1 METHPDNSAMIPDG
15 AFVRPAPAASDPPRR
30 RAILAAVMLG
40 AILGPIDASVVNVV
54 LPTIARSFSA
64 SLAAAQWVPMIY
76 LVTAGS
82 LVLFFGRLGDIWGY
96 RRVFLVGLLGFVAA
110 SALCAAA
117 PTLRTLVAFRALQ
130 GLAAGTMASVPL
142 AILTGTFPAAE
153 RGRVIGLFAGSISVG
168 LAVGPSLGGFLAAA
182 FGWRA
187 VFLVNLPIGLSAFVF
202 ARRVLPDFRGEPGRI
217 DVPGALSALGALSTF
232 LLAVNRIQQGA
243 VDALAAALLAAALLL
258 GAAFVA
264 VERRTPQPLLDLSL
278 FRTATLGLGCL
289 AAVLNFMAQYVVVFA
304 TPFFLARV
312 LLEGPARVGLVL
324 TAFPLTVFA
333 VAPFAGALSD
343 RIGTVVLAAGG
354 SSICALGCILF
365 AAKPPNGGVLPV
377 VLCLVVFGL
386 GTGTFQSPNNSA
398 VMGAAPREHLG
409 VVSSLLGTSRSVG
422 MVLGVAAA
430 GAVLYATVPAGVLRA
445 PSLGPDEA
453 AAFSAGLR
461 WAYAAGALFAATSAV
476 LSIGRGRQ
484 STG

>member
-1 METHPDNSAMIPDG
+1 MTPELAGPDPS
-15 AFVRPAPAASDPPRR
+15 RR

-40 AILGPIDASVVNVV
+40 SILGPIDASVVNVV

-64 SLAAAQWVPMIY
+64 SLAAAQWVPMVY

-82 LVLFFGRLGDIWGY
+82 LVLFFGRLGDLWGY
-96 RRVFLVGLLGFVAA
+96 RRVFLFGLLGFVAT
-110 SALCAAA
+110 SVLCAGA
-117 PTLRTLVAFRALQ
+117 PTLHALVGFRALQ
-130 GLAAGTMASVPL
+130 GLAAGMTSSVPL
-142 AILTGTFPAAE
+142 AILTGTYPAAD

-187 VFLVNLPIGLSAFVF
+187 VFLVNLPVGLAAFAF
-202 ARRVLPDFRGEPGRI
+202 ARRVLPDLRGEPGRI
-217 DVPGALSALGALSTF
+217 DVPGALAVLGALSTF
-232 LLAVNRIQQGA
+232 LLSVNRIQQYG
-243 VDALAAALLAAALLL
+243 VDAVAAALLAAAGLL

-264 VERRTPQPLLDLSL
+264 IERQAPQPLLDLGL
-278 FRTATLGLGCL
+278 FRSAALGLGCL
-289 AAVLNFMAQYVVVFA
+289 AALLNFMAQYVVVFV
-304 TPFFLARV
+304 TPFFLSRV
-312 LLEGPARVGLVL
+312 LHEGPARVGLVL

-343 RIGTVVLAAGG
+343 RIGTVALAAGG
-354 SSICALGCILF
+354 SSVCAMACLLF
-365 AAKPPNGGVLPV
+365 AARPGDGAIFPV
-377 VLCLVVFGL
+377 ILCLVVFGL

-430 GAVLYATVPAGVLRA
+430 GAVLYAAVPVGVLNS
-445 PSLGPDEA
+445 PELGPVEA
-453 AAFSAGLR
+453 AAFFAGLR
-461 WAYAAGALFAATSAV
+461 WAYAAAALFAAASAL
-476 LSIGRGRQ
+476 LSVGRRRSAG
-484 STG
+484 

>member
-1 METHPDNSAMIPDG
+1 VTPELAGPDPS
-15 AFVRPAPAASDPPRR
+15 RR

-40 AILGPIDASVVNVV
+40 SILGPIDASVVNVV

-64 SLAAAQWVPMIY
+64 SLAAAQWVPMVY

-82 LVLFFGRLGDIWGY
+82 LVLFFGRLGDLWGY
-96 RRVFLVGLLGFVAA
+96 RRVFLFGLLGFVAA
-110 SALCAAA
+110 SVLCAGA
-117 PTLRTLVAFRALQ
+117 PTLHALVGFRALQ
-130 GLAAGTMASVPL
+130 GLAAGMTSSVPL
-142 AILTGTFPAAE
+142 AILTGTYPAAD

-187 VFLVNLPIGLSAFVF
+187 VFLVNLPVGLAAFAF
-202 ARRVLPDFRGEPGRI
+202 ARRVLPDLRGEPGRI
-217 DVPGALSALGALSTF
+217 DVPGALAVLGALSTF
-232 LLAVNRIQQGA
+232 LLSVNRIQQYG
-243 VDALAAALLAAALLL
+243 VDAVAAALLAAAVLL

-264 VERRTPQPLLDLSL
+264 IERRAPQPLLDLGL
-278 FRTATLGLGCL
+278 FRSAALGLGCL
-289 AAVLNFMAQYVVVFA
+289 AAVLNFMAQYVVVFV
-304 TPFFLARV
+304 TPFFLSRV
-312 LLEGPARVGLVL
+312 LHEGPARVGLVL

-343 RIGTVVLAAGG
+343 RIGTVALAAGG
-354 SSICALGCILF
+354 SSVCAMACLLF
-365 AAKPPNGGVLPV
+365 AARPGDGAILPV
-377 VLCLVVFGL
+377 ILCLVVFGL

-430 GAVLYATVPAGVLRA
+430 GAVLYAAVPAGVLNS
-445 PSLGPDEA
+445 PELGPVKA
-453 AAFSAGLR
+453 AAFFAGLR
-461 WAYAAGALFAATSAV
+461 WAYAAAALFAAASAL
-476 LSIGRGRQ
+476 LSVGRRRSAG
-484 STG
+484 

>member
-1 METHPDNSAMIPDG
+1 
-15 AFVRPAPAASDPPRR
+15 
-30 RAILAAVMLG
+30 MLG
-40 AILGPIDASVVNVV
+40 TILGPIDASIVNVV

-64 SLAAAQWVPMIY
+64 SLAAAQWVPMLY

-82 LVLFFGRLGDIWGY
+82 LVLFFGRLGDLWGY
-96 RRVFLVGLLGFVAA
+96 RRVFLAGLLGFVAA

-117 PTLRTLVAFRALQ
+117 PTLHALVGFRALQ
-130 GLAAGTMASVPL
+130 GLAAGMMSSVPL
-142 AILTGTFPAAE
+142 AILTGTFPAAD

-187 VFLVNLPIGLSAFVF
+187 VFLVNLPVGLAAFAF
-202 ARRVLPDFRGEPGRI
+202 ARRVLPDLRGEAGRI
-217 DVPGALSALGALSTF
+217 DVPGALAVLGALSTF
-232 LLAVNRIQQGA
+232 LLSVNRIQQNGIDA
-243 VDALAAALLAAALLL
+243 VAVALLAAAILL

-264 VERRTPQPLLDLSL
+264 IERRAAQPLLDLRLVGS
-278 FRTATLGLGCL
+278 APLGLGCL
-289 AAVLNFMAQYVVVFA
+289 AAVLNFMAQYVVVFV

-312 LLEGPARVGLVL
+312 LHEGPARVGLVL

-343 RIGTVVLAAGG
+343 RIGTVLLAAGG
-354 SSICALGCILF
+354 SSVCALACLLF
-365 AAKPPNGGVLPV
+365 AARPEDGKILPV
-377 VLCLVVFGL
+377 ILGLILFGL

-430 GAVLYATVPAGVLRA
+430 GAVLYAAVPASVLKT
-445 PSLGPDEA
+445 PDLGPAQA

-461 WAYAAGALFAATSAV
+461 WAYAAAALFAATSA
-476 LSIGRGRQ
+476 LFSISRGR
-484 STG
+484 TGAR

>member
-1 METHPDNSAMIPDG
+1 VGPELIGPDPS
-15 AFVRPAPAASDPPRR
+15 RR

-40 AILGPIDASVVNVV
+40 TILGPIDASIVNIV

-82 LVLFFGRLGDIWGY
+82 LILFFGRLGDIWGY
-96 RRVFLVGLLGFVAA
+96 RRVFLSGLVGFVAA
-110 SALCAAA
+110 SVLCAAA
-117 PTLRTLVAFRALQ
+117 PTLHALVGFRALQ
-130 GLAAGTMASVPL
+130 GLAAGMMTSVPL
-142 AILTGTFPAAE
+142 AILTGTFPAAD

-187 VFLVNLPIGLSAFVF
+187 AFLVNLPVGLAAFAF
-202 ARRVLPDFRGEPGRI
+202 ARRVLPEFRGEPGRV
-217 DVPGALSALGALSTF
+217 DAPGALAVLGTLSTF
-232 LLAVNRIQQGA
+232 LLSVNRIQQDG
-243 VDALAAALLAAALLL
+243 VDAVAAALLLAAVLL

-264 VERRTPQPLLDLSL
+264 IERRAPQPLLDLRL
-278 FRTATLGLGCL
+278 FRSAALGLGCL
-289 AAVLNFMAQYVVVFA
+289 AAVLNFMAQYVVVFV
-304 TPFFLARV
+304 TPFFLSRV
-312 LLEGPARVGLVL
+312 LHEEPARVGLVL
-324 TAFPLTVFA
+324 TVFPLTVLS
-333 VAPFAGALSD
+333 VAPLAGALSD
-343 RIGTVVLAAGG
+343 RIGTVALAVGG
-354 SSICALGCILF
+354 SSVCALACLLF
-365 AAKPPNGGVLPV
+365 VARPEGGGNLPV
-377 VLCLVVFGL
+377 ILGLVVFGL

-430 GAVLYATVPAGVLRA
+430 GAVLYAAVPAGVLKA
-445 PSLGPDEA
+445 PSLDPSEA

-461 WAYAAGALFAATSAV
+461 WAYAAAALFAATSAL
-476 LSIGRGRQ
+476 LSIGRGR
-484 STG
+484 SGA